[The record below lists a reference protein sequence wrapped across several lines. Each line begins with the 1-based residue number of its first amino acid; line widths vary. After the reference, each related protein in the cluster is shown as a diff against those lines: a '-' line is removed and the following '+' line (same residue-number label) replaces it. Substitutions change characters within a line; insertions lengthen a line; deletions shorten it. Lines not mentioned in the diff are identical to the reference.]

1 MTIRNAFRYRALAAI
16 LMTAGVGTSVF
27 TDFASGEDM
36 STQQIVRGLTSSTSR
51 SLSVQQPSGP
61 SAPSPADEAFVKKM
75 QTQGRGLSLGDR
87 EQMAAIA
94 TKRPKIDLN
103 INFDF
108 NSATLSRTA
117 DSQLKAL
124 GDALT
129 SKELAGGVFM
139 LGGHT
144 DAKGSDSYN
153 QTLSQRR
160 ADSVKRFLIDT
171 YRVPAANL
179 VTAGYGEKMLKNPAD
194 GFAAENRRVE
204 VVNMTTAEQASK

>member
-1 MTIRNAFRYRALAAI
+1 MTVRNAFRSRAFISMLLTAA
-16 LMTAGVGTSVF
+16 VVTSV
-27 TDFASGEDM
+27 DFANAEDM
-36 STQQIVRGLTSSTSR
+36 STQQIVRGLTSSPSR
-51 SLSVQQPSGP
+51 SLSGP
-61 SAPSPADEAFVKKM
+61 DSSAPAAPLPADAAFVKKM
-75 QTQGRGLSLGDR
+75 QTQGRGLSLQDR

-117 DSQLKAL
+117 DPQLKAL

-144 DAKGSDSYN
+144 DAKGSDAYN
-153 QTLSQRR
+153 QDLSERR
-160 ADSVKRFLIDT
+160 ANSVKRFLIDT
-171 YRVPAANL
+171 YRMPPANL
-179 VTAGYGEKMLKNPAD
+179 VTAGYGKKMLKNSAN
-194 GFAAENRRVE
+194 GLASENRRVE
-204 VVNMTTAEQASK
+204 VVNMTAAEQASKSQ